1 MSVVKRILLTTICLY
16 GLWVIGDISNSITK
30 NNGAGFIDAILIKE
44 KGMIYFIDEEKRP
57 TVQINEE
64 ASSNT
69 TYQPDYIPNGPTF
82 LLDYHSFD
90 SGDQVRIWYTSI
102 LESYPG
108 RINIVD
114 VEKID

>member
-1 MSVVKRILLTTICLY
+1 MSAVKRILLTTICLY

-44 KGMIYFIDEEKRP
+44 RGRIYFITKEKQH
-57 TVQINEE
+57 TVQMKQAEQ
-64 ASSNT
+64 SGM

-82 LLDYHSFD
+82 MLDYHSFD